1 MSKEKENDL
10 MLQIHKD
17 IMFSIFKP
25 EFVDCRTFHVISS
38 SFALSIAAFLMTLEL
53 TEKKTIDNFIKT
65 LRHAID
71 DVIKNKDK
79 FNIKEVHVN
88 NEVKH

>member
-17 IMFSIFKP
+17 IMFSIFRH
-25 EFVDCRTFHVISS
+25 EFEDYKVFNIISS
-38 SFALSIAAFLMTLEL
+38 SFALSIAAFLMTLQI
-53 TEKKTIDNFIKT
+53 TSKKQIDNFLIT